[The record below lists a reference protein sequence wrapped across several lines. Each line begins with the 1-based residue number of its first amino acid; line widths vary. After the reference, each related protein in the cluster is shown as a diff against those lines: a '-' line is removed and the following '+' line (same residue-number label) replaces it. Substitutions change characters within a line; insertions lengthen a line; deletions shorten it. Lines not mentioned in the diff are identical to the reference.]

1 MTLPS
6 KRASAETETDIQNLD
21 DSYFAETLDYIV
33 EIHELGICKTNPIQN
48 TTWLKKDNVILWK
61 GKNNI
66 SLEVNVGPGKKMPG
80 NITLGKMPN
89 GEYNYSYILLK
100 KTVKA
105 KAKASLIGQ
114 TFFSKNDKTA
124 IGDENGMDFF
134 DENIKNFGTNTYYKK
149 FTNDKVEVLL
159 LNNDKKTTSNS
170 DSTSEYILA
179 VYEGKITINRKTKID
194 IKFSS
199 TDAVTISKTATQD
212 WSQKQIF
219 SCLPPK
225 YSIISS

>member
-124 IGDENGMDFF
+124 IGDENGMDFLMKILKIL
-134 DENIKNFGTNTYYKK
+134 EQILIINNLLMIKLK
-149 FTNDKVEVLL
+149 FCYL
-159 LNNDKKTTSNS
+159 
-170 DSTSEYILA
+170 
-179 VYEGKITINRKTKID
+179 ITIK
-194 IKFSS
+194 
-199 TDAVTISKTATQD
+199 
-212 WSQKQIF
+212 KQLQIVIVHLNIF
-219 SCLPPK
+219 
-225 YSIISS
+225 

>member
-1 MTLPS
+1 MSSLS
-6 KRASAETETDIQNLD
+6 RAIDETEGNPQNLD

-48 TTWLKKDNVILWK
+48 TNWLKKDNIILWK

-80 NITLGKMPN
+80 NITLGKMPY
-89 GEYNYSYILLK
+89 GDYNYSYILLK
-100 KTVKA
+100 KTIKA
-105 KAKASLIGQ
+105 KAKAVLLGQ
-114 TFFSKNDKTA
+114 TFFSNDDKRA
-124 IGDENGMDFF
+124 IGDGTQIKFF
-134 DENIKNFGTNTYYKK
+134 NEDIKNFGTNTYYKQ
-149 FTNDKVEVLL
+149 FTNEKVEVLL

-170 DSTSEYILA
+170 DNTSEYILA

-194 IKFSS
+194 VKFSS
-199 TDAVTISKTATQD
+199 TDAVTISKLANQD
-212 WSQKQIF
+212 WTQEQIF
-219 SCLPPK
+219 NCLPPK